1 MLPESQLRCWKDFYR
16 SARKNEYLDPRT
28 TLLIHL
34 ATAMSVGCE
43 P

>member
-1 MLPESQLRCWKDFYR
+1 MLPEKQSIAFSDFYR
-16 SARKNEYLDPRT
+16 SARFNDILDPKT

-34 ATAMSVGCE
+34 ATAMSTACY